1 MPSKPSTSNQLSWV
15 KSQTD
20 SLYADIVQQI
30 DEIQDPPGRDV
41 LAKLVQ
47 LTQINRELQ
56 TQGFINL
63 LSRITENQVAVD
75 DELMQISEYVEAIV
89 RVHQEEARSLEKIL

>member
-1 MPSKPSTSNQLSWV
+1 MPFKPSTANQLSWV
-15 KSQTD
+15 KSQAD
-20 SLYADIVQQI
+20 SLYADILQQI
-30 DEIQDPPGRDV
+30 DEIQGPRAREV

-47 LTQINRELQ
+47 LTQINQELQ
-56 TQGFINL
+56 TRGFINL

-75 DELMQISEYVEAIV
+75 DELMQISEYVESVV

>member
-1 MPSKPSTSNQLSWV
+1 MPSKPSISNQLSWV
-15 KSQTD
+15 KSQAD

-30 DEIQDPPGRDV
+30 EEIQDPQARDV
-41 LAKLVQ
+41 LAKLVW

-56 TQGFINL
+56 TLGFINL

>member
-1 MPSKPSTSNQLSWV
+1 MPSKPSTLNQLSWI
-15 KSQTD
+15 KSQSD
-20 SLYADIVQQI
+20 SLYADIIQRI
-30 DEIQDPPGRDV
+30 EEIQDLQAREV
-41 LAKLVQ
+41 LAELAQ
-47 LTQINRELQ
+47 LTQINQELQ
-56 TQGFINL
+56 TLGFINL